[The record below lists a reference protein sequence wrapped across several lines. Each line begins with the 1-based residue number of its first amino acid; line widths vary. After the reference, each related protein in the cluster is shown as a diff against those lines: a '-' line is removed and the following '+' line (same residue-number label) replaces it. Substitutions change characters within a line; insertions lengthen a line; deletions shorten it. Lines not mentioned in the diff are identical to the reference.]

1 MAILALPLD
10 LQDISSSS
18 TNEEEGTAA
27 AVAPVRCSSVQNS
40 MVSQEEYLYTTDDV
54 LHQKR
59 NLGIEVQQRQRLAF
73 RGICAVSISG
83 YIQYVR
89 AQESNLSLSDGANFL
104 DAGLTALGLITAL
117 VTTILRRRLDAE
129 TNTRDLLTLL
139 RGQRQGSVKIL
150 DVYAQHS
157 LSQVLVLVEENS
169 ATWAQQLFSYY
180 GATTGKNAELMPVA
194 WLCPPNLPAT
204 NCTCSVTCK
213 CLRLERVE
221 GVCEHLIAVAPG
233 SVFRLDDRYDAI
245 ICVSCAFQKCHA
257 SQNCFYQKAEG
268 GMLGPLG
275 PQIPFNVSCR
285 TLLKSI
291 ADVFAEEGHTGLML
305 LEPAND
311 ESVTWGS
318 TILEASS
325 VKDAEERGNE
335 NPFTASYR
343 KALAGEPSATLTETK
358 FDTSLWWLSRISAQ
372 CEISIENHFNVVIL
386 APWKGRYSLPVHRL
400 LMATVL
406 EVLLV
411 LLWIT
416 IMAITPWF
424 HLVGSSYLN
433 GLSIWAT
440 VLSCVVVLLACSIN
454 IIYWRTARLG
464 KFSKWAVLISICTFF
479 DTSVLIVAALFWAK
493 VETGHWIATVMR
505 SLLMLGAISQ
515 WVLGVEY
522 MPSMTI
528 AEQNQQGM
536 TLIVPYALTFV
547 RLLALVAGGGK
558 WA

>member
-1 MAILALPLD
+1 M
-10 LQDISSSS
+10 
-18 TNEEEGTAA
+18 
-27 AVAPVRCSSVQNS
+27 
-40 MVSQEEYLYTTDDV
+40 
-54 LHQKR
+54 
-59 NLGIEVQQRQRLAF
+59 QQRQRLAF
-73 RGICAVSISG
+73 RVICAVLISG

-89 AQESNLSLSDGANFL
+89 AQETNLSLSDGANFL

-139 RGQRQGSVKIL
+139 QGRRQGSVTIL
-150 DVYAQHS
+150 VGDARHS
-157 LSQVLVLVEENS
+157 LNQVLVLVEQNS
-169 ATWAQQLFSYY
+169 TTWAQQLFSYY

-194 WLCPPNLPAT
+194 WLSPPNLLAT
-204 NCTCSVTCK
+204 NCTSTATCRCQ
-213 CLRLERVE
+213 CLQLERVE
-221 GVCEHLIAVAPG
+221 GVCQHLITVAPG
-233 SVFRLDDRYDAI
+233 SVFRVDDTYDAI
-245 ICVSCAFQKCHA
+245 ICDPCAHNNCHG
-257 SQNCFYQKAEG
+257 SQNVFYQITETG
-268 GMLGPLG
+268 TLGPLG
-275 PQIPFNVSCR
+275 PRIGFTTSPTALVQ
-285 TLLKSI
+285 SI
-291 ADVFAEEGHTGLML
+291 AEVFAEEGHTGLML
-305 LEPAND
+305 LEPANN
-311 ESVTWGS
+311 EGVKWGD

-343 KALAGEPSATLTETK
+343 KALAGEPSAHLAETTTK
-358 FDTSLWWLSRISAQ
+358 FDASLWWLSRMCGFFSACVLIILFRTDAFSSALITRRAMRGYIVDSTQTKLPLLAFCSSAQ
-372 CEISIENHFNVVIL
+372 CKISIENHFNVVIL

-400 LMATVL
+400 LMATML

-416 IMAITPWF
+416 TMAITPWF

-433 GLSIWAT
+433 GLSYWA
-440 VLSCVVVLLACSIN
+440 VLFSWLVVGLASSTN
-454 IIYWRTARLG
+454 VIYWQTARLENYR
-464 KFSKWAVLISICTFF
+464 KRKVLFSICNFF
-479 DTSVLIVAALFWAK
+479 DGSVVILGAVFWFK
-493 VETGHWIATVMR
+493 GEIGHWIGTVMMR

-528 AEQNQQGM
+528 STQNQQGM

>member
-1 MAILALPLD
+1 M
-10 LQDISSSS
+10 
-18 TNEEEGTAA
+18 
-27 AVAPVRCSSVQNS
+27 
-40 MVSQEEYLYTTDDV
+40 
-54 LHQKR
+54 
-59 NLGIEVQQRQRLAF
+59 QQRQRLAF

-89 AQESNLSLSDGANFL
+89 AQEPNLSLSDGANFL

-139 RGQRQGSVKIL
+139 RGQRQGSVKVL

-169 ATWAQQLFSYY
+169 MTWAQQLFSYY

-204 NCTCSVTCK
+204 NCTCTVTCK

-233 SVFRLDDRYDAI
+233 SVFRFDDRYDAI
-245 ICVSCAFQKCHA
+245 ICVSCAFHKCHG

-275 PQIPFNVSCR
+275 PQIPFNASCR
-285 TLLKSI
+285 ALLVSI
-291 ADVFAEEGHTGLML
+291 SDVFAQEGHTGLML

-311 ESVTWGS
+311 ESVTWGD

-325 VKDAEERGNE
+325 VKDAEDRGNE

-343 KALAGEPSATLTETK
+343 KALAGEPSATPSETK
-358 FDTSLWWLSRISAQ
+358 FDTALWWLSRMCVFFSACVLVILFRTDAFSSALITRRAMRGYIVDSTQTKLPLLAFCSSAQ
-372 CEISIENHFNVVIL
+372 CETSIENHFNVVIL

-400 LMATVL
+400 LMATML

-433 GLSIWAT
+433 DLSIWAT
-440 VLSCVVVLLACSIN
+440 VLSCLVVLLACSIN

-479 DTSVLIVAALFWAK
+479 DTSVLILAALFWAK

-528 AEQNQQGM
+528 AAQNQQGM

>member
-1 MAILALPLD
+1 M
-10 LQDISSSS
+10 
-18 TNEEEGTAA
+18 
-27 AVAPVRCSSVQNS
+27 
-40 MVSQEEYLYTTDDV
+40 
-54 LHQKR
+54 
-59 NLGIEVQQRQRLAF
+59 QQRQRLAF

-89 AQESNLSLSDGANFL
+89 AQEPNLSLSDGANFL

-157 LSQVLVLVEENS
+157 LNQVLVLVEENS
-169 ATWAQQLFSYY
+169 TTWAKQLFSYY
-180 GATTGKNAELMPVA
+180 GATTGKIAELMPVA
-194 WLCPPNLPAT
+194 WLCPPNLSAT
-204 NCTCSVTCK
+204 NCTCNVTCK

-221 GVCEHLIAVAPG
+221 GVCEHLVTVAPG
-233 SVFRLDDRYDAI
+233 SVFRFDDRYDAI
-245 ICVSCAFQKCHA
+245 ICVSCAFHKCHG

-275 PQIPFNVSCR
+275 PQIPNNVSCT

-311 ESVTWGS
+311 DSVTWGN

-325 VKDAEERGNE
+325 VKDAEDRGNE

-358 FDTSLWWLSRISAQ
+358 FDTSLWWLSRMCGFFSACVLVILFRTDAFSSALITRRAMRGYIVDSTQTKLPLLAFCSSAQ
-372 CEISIENHFNVVIL
+372 CQISIESHFNVVIL

-400 LMATVL
+400 LMAAVL

-440 VLSCVVVLLACSIN
+440 VLSCLVVLLACSIN
-454 IIYWRTARLG
+454 IIYWRTARLE
-464 KFSKWAVLISICTFF
+464 KFSKWTVLISICTFF
-479 DTSVLIVAALFWAK
+479 DTSVLILAALFWAK

-528 AEQNQQGM
+528 STQNQQGM